1 MKKLAQLL
9 FAVIIPFVFSCNA
22 QESTEVT
29 LITKAELEELLK
41 NPEVQLIDV
50 RTVSEVEA
58 GKIAKSQNIVWDSNF
73 SKKLDNL
80 NKSKPVIL
88 YCKRGGRSAK
98 AAEVLNEMG
107 FEQIYDLKGG
117 YDSYL
122 KS

>member
-1 MKKLAQLL
+1 MKKLAHLL
-9 FAVIIPFVFSCNA
+9 FAVIIPFVFGCNA
-22 QESTEVT
+22 QESKKVT

-50 RTVSEVEA
+50 RTAAEVEA
-58 GKIAKSQNIVWDSNF
+58 GIIEKSQNIVWDSNF

-117 YDSYL
+117 YDSYI